1 MDEKAKLLL
10 KLVTPQQVWGQLN
23 LIYFLSKSFVLLL
36 SFTVSG
42 VNTSMMMRDIE
53 TEARRLLSS
62 PEDIPP

>member
-23 LIYFLSKSFVLLL
+23 LIYFLSNSFVLLL

-53 TEARRLLSS
+53 TEAIRLLSS